1 MGRVTVG
8 HHKVLTV
15 TNPRS
20 KKLPETSPVWWC
32 IHLEKHGVTPTRTL
46 VNSLVTIFNNLD
58 N

>member
-15 TNPRS
+15 TKPRS
-20 KKLPETSPVWWC
+20 KKRPETSPVWWC
-32 IHLEKHGVTPTRTL
+32 THLEKHGVHPTRTL
-46 VNSLVTIFNNLD
+46 VAALVTIFNNID